1 MRDFEEG
8 GGEGVECAGAFYDGV
23 VGGEGFEFVGGGA
36 EGEGGFLGDFRGD
49 AFGEAGV
56 GVEAGADCCAALGE
70 EEEVRQCGLDARD
83 AARELGD
90 VRGELLAE
98 GQGGGV
104 LEVGAPDFDDV
115 FELLR
120 FFRKGGV

>member
-1 MRDFEEG
+1 M
-8 GGEGVECAGAFYDGV
+8 
-23 VGGEGFEFVGGGA
+23 GGEGFEFVGGGA

-49 AFGEAGV
+49 ALGETGT

-70 EEEVRQCGLDARD
+70 EEEVGEGRLDAHD
-83 AARELGD
+83 AAGELGD
-90 VRGELLAE
+90 VGGEFLAE

-104 LEVGAPDFDDV
+104 LEVGATDFDDV
-115 FELLR
+115 LEFLR